1 MANTASYPIIA
12 PKAGDLLVGTQ
23 TFTVADPVTDN
34 PTRNFTVQSIAD
46 LAPLLQLG
54 YTSYTASF
62 TQTQT
67 TDPVIVEIYN
77 NTGATFTWTR
87 VSVGEYDIVASS
99 EAGVLSRANTFLNI
113 QGSAYTSPPEDDTII
128 VQPQGFFVVSN
139 TIRYRS
145 MKTSDGSLSDNNAG
159 WLEIRIYN

>member
-1 MANTASYPIIA
+1 MANTASYPIIT

-54 YTSYTASF
+54 YTSYTARFQQQGTSN
-62 TQTQT
+62 
-67 TDPVIVEIYN
+67 PVVFEMYN

-87 VSVGEYDIVASS
+87 TAVGAYTIASS
-99 EAGVLSRANTFLNI
+99 
-113 QGSAYTSPPEDDTII
+113 SPTPSL
-128 VQPQGFFVVSN
+128 FFS
-139 TIRYRS
+139 IRY
-145 MKTSDGSLSDNNAG
+145 T
-159 WLEIRIYN
+159 